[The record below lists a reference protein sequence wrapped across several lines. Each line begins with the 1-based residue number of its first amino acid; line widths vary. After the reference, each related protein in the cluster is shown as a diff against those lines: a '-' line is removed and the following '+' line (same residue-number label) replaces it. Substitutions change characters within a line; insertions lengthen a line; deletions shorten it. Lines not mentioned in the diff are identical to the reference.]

1 MSLRDDWKETGKGL
15 GKAFKD
21 LGQQVS
27 RSAMHGVNWAAGTV
41 QKGADN
47 LGEKNAAR
55 SGTEPASEKPIIDA
69 EE

>member
-27 RSAMHGVNWAAGTV
+27 RSAMQGVGFAAEFV
-41 QKGADN
+41 QGGADS
-47 LGEKNAAR
+47 LGEKNKGQEKPEQAN
-55 SGTEPASEKPIIDA
+55 EKPIIDA
-69 EE
+69 DE

>member
-1 MSLRDDWKETGKGL
+1 MSMRDDWKETGKGL

-27 RSAMHGVNWAAGTV
+27 RSAMHGVGWAAETV

-47 LGEKNAAR
+47 LGEKNGAGSNA
-55 SGTEPASEKPIIDA
+55 EPTPEKPIIDA
-69 EE
+69 DE